1 MFMET
6 ALLSLDV
13 THVQQQ
19 QLVNVIAVP
28 EDTTRMLQTLVAYV
42 LSINMLQLALQE
54 AVSIVVSPNVHL
66 LVHPLV

>member
-13 THVQQQ
+13 THVQQ

-54 AVSIVVSPNVHL
+54 AVSIVVSPIMHL

>member
-1 MFMET
+1 VFMET

-13 THVQQQ
+13 THVQQ

-54 AVSIVVSPNVHL
+54 AVSIVVSPIMHL